1 MKTRTLTLIGFAA
14 LFAAALGMIVFAA
27 DLASVNLI
35 IPGIDPHI
43 IPGIDPHIIPG
54 IDPHIIPGIDPH
66 IIPGID
72 PH

>member
-1 MKTRTLTLIGFAA
+1 MKVRTIALIGFAA
-14 LFAAALGMIVFAA
+14 LLVAAFSMIVIAA
-27 DLASVNLI
+27 DLASASLI

-66 IIPGID
+66 
-72 PH
+72 